1 MKKAII
7 ILVLLGVCFVSL
19 FCACGRTRTGEPV
32 APNSE
37 TPNNTNN
44 DDEKKPE
51 PTTATTMIVTKAS
64 PNNGVDKEKYLFRYK
79 FRKGDEFRWNVVQQ
93 LKIDT
98 TIKGTNEI
106 VETYSK
112 SVKVWRVLENMAGN
126 VAKFEYWVEGVDMRK
141 MQTGQELAEY
151 NSTRDREIPK
161 EFKSLEGTIG
171 VPLAHFMI
179 DTQGMIRRKIPLRIY
194 SDESRENR
202 IVIHLP
208 DVELSVGDSWT
219 VDLPV
224 VDVQINTNSDKV
236 KKVAAKQ
243 RYELE
248 SIQAGAAKIKFDTQV
263 LTPLEPQMQARIL
276 DLYTSGELT
285 FDIDAGKIVSQKI
298 TVAKTVIG
306 FVEPNDIL
314 QHVSRL
320 AECSCGLRS
329 CEICS
334 GKK

>member
-1 MKKAII
+1 MKKTVF
-7 ILVLLGVCFVSL
+7 ILILLCVFFVPL
-19 FCACGRTRTGEPV
+19 FNGCNRTDNSVVQPSDEPK
-32 APNSE
+32 
-37 TPNNTNN
+37 NNNGNN
-44 DDEKKPE
+44 DKNPA
-51 PTTATTMIVTKAS
+51 ATTSAAIVVTSAS
-64 PNNGVDKEKYLFRYK
+64 SNNGIDKEKYIFRYK
-79 FRKGDEFRWNVVQQ
+79 FQKGDEFRWNVVQQ

-112 SVKVWRVLENMAGN
+112 SVKVWRVLENMADN

-141 MQTGQELAEY
+141 IQTGQDLTEY

-179 DTQGMIRRKIPLRIY
+179 DMQGVIRRKIPLKIY

-208 DVELSVGDSWT
+208 DVGLSVGDSWT

-224 VDVQINTNSDKV
+224 VDVQINSNSDKV
-236 KKVAAKQ
+236 RKVSAKQ

-248 SIQAGAAKIKFDTQV
+248 SIQAGAAKIKFNTQV
-263 LTPLEPQMQARIL
+263 LTPLDPQMQAKVL
-276 DLYTSGELT
+276 DLYMSGELT
-285 FDIDAGKIVSQKI
+285 FDIDAGKIISQKI
-298 TVAKTVIG
+298 TVDKTVIG
-306 FVEPNDIL
+306 FVERNDSL
-314 QHVSRL
+314 HHVSRL
-320 AECSCGLRS
+320 TECSCGLRS
-329 CEICS
+329 CEICAKS
-334 GKK
+334 KR